1 MVIDVHTHP
10 CFYDVI
16 CKDQER
22 VQMRRDQYGLYK
34 SNPMPMEHMITVMD
48 HAGIDKTVLL
58 PLDLTTVNGV
68 EVISNEE
75 VKQIVEMYPDRF
87 IGFASTDPARD
98 DALDHLKHAFKDLK
112 LSGLKLNL
120 SRLEMM
126 PYDRRLDDIYKLCQR
141 YNKPIMFHAG
151 LSMEPNA
158 PTKYSRPI
166 EFEAVALRYPDVKFC
181 LAHLGWPWVDETL
194 MMILKYPNVYTDTSL
209 LYMDS
214 PEAFY
219 DQIFLK
225 NMGPMWID
233 RNFNNK
239 VMFGSNHPRFRPVR
253 LKNGIESLSMHQKTK
268 ERILGLN
275 AMTFLGLGDK

>member
-1 MVIDVHTHP
+1 
-10 CFYDVI
+10 
-16 CKDQER
+16 
-22 VQMRRDQYGLYK
+22 
-34 SNPMPMEHMITVMD
+34 
-48 HAGIDKTVLL
+48 
-58 PLDLTTVNGV
+58 
-68 EVISNEE
+68 
-75 VKQIVEMYPDRF
+75 
-87 IGFASTDPARD
+87 
-98 DALDHLKHAFKDLK
+98 
-112 LSGLKLNL
+112 
-120 SRLEMM
+120 
-126 PYDRRLDDIYKLCQR
+126 
-141 YNKPIMFHAG
+141 
-151 LSMEPNA
+151 
-158 PTKYSRPI
+158 
-166 EFEAVALRYPDVKFC
+166 VKFC